1 MEKCAEILTT
11 PREKADNEQYED
23 KKQKWM
29 DLLQTAELSESDYD
43 SDGDGDNEKM
53 VEEMITNINQISE
66 ESAQRRT
73 SIEKDFKD
81 IQTRLDTNK
90 NNLDKIKT
98 QIEKVTDVLHKLKDN
113 TASNGKL
120 QMGDWSQEVEAE
132 MSNEKLLEE
141 YNREMGDLENALAED
156 LKDLNVRH

>member
-113 TASNGKL
+113 NASNGKL